1 MWLLRTRT
9 NACAMVPNIPWKVF
23 ASSYNSLQGP
33 FDRSTYIHTCPWYS
47 VHGIRQPGLNS
58 PSPLLHRL
66 SSMSK
71 LLDEHLSVSNN
82 GWLHVTQLL
91 RLASEN
97 QNSAFTAHIASR
109 ETIAQDEPLT
119 SSQLLQLCKWYQ
131 NLPLPQTDN
140 ISSAQLAKPTAN
152 GFSLDVK
159 SDKTMNHFNC
169 QVFPHPHACNAIFF
183 LSSST
188 SPWSTHQDQDCASA
202 CTPKLPAGS
211 SFHPA
216 RQNGT
221 PCITK
226 KQRRWSC
233 LYPAYTIAA
242 CIYTYSCPAWL
253 DL

>member
-1 MWLLRTRT
+1 M
-9 NACAMVPNIPWKVF
+9 IF
-23 ASSYNSLQGP
+23 ASRASIHQAP
-33 FDRSTYIHTCPWYS
+33 CYIDFHPCPNCWMNIS
-47 VHGIRQPGLNS
+47 QFPTMADSMS
-58 PSPLLHRL
+58 PSFF
-66 SSMSK
+66 
-71 LLDEHLSVSNN
+71 
-82 GWLHVTQLL
+82 
-91 RLASEN
+91 ASRPKT

-188 SPWSTHQDQDCASA
+188 SP
-202 CTPKLPAGS
+202 
-211 SFHPA
+211 
-216 RQNGT
+216 
-221 PCITK
+221 
-226 KQRRWSC
+226 
-233 LYPAYTIAA
+233 
-242 CIYTYSCPAWL
+242 
-253 DL
+253 